1 MTFPKTRRLTLSRNN
16 HNREGRESLLL
27 NPDSSGRYSHQ
38 DSSNYTSGGSTSGA
52 SFEAARTT
60 KSPATSAPL
69 VDSRLAPQSR
79 LSQHGSARPE
89 EGILQFVP
97 AFDETN
103 MVDASWDAIMNEG
116 ATAFPTQ
123 EPKSESASGKSRFR
137 KKAQSVIGAGR
148 STGMPR
154 RPSDAESFVSTS
166 RNKGPRIARLASL
179 FSGSANTPKPSAV
192 NTSHETKKYAA
203 HNTTDPTLPSSPSRS
218 SSSGGYVGWPGTQD
232 KQGRT
237 VAMQQSSYEESE
249 CQSNNDPPSR
259 HSLPF
264 EDDFATE
271 RQSREAQ
278 EWMQSPP
285 FQDISGVMDDPD
297 ISGMTMPEPPGEKAD
312 DSVYFE
318 GEQQHSAMHTE
329 PLFHNSNQP
338 GWDDVHVQ
346 AHSSPSRSIISKNS
360 SAYFDNNVRPMAAP
374 SLEGERRRQAV
385 AGVMRGMSTTPQPP
399 TEAALALNDSFSPP
413 TRTFHA
419 AASKGFRGLLDK
431 TQDVPN
437 LMDGIDSD
445 SLESSGRASSNAP
458 SSFTS
463 GPPGVYRDARAR
475 LMPRVREEDCMTRDS
490 ESDVFDEISKYSI
503 GDSEPFEGISTS
515 DSKQS
520 MYEIRDANPFEGIS
534 QTVVQES
541 KASLRE
547 LRETASSVERRHK
560 ERPSAPNVK
569 VVLLGGGLTT
579 IQTTN
584 ADFSNRISASDFD
597 ECLTNSDIDEYGQI
611 RIPSFKEMA
620 AAGRSPNDNASVI
633 DMPVPVGNSF
643 SRDNKSHENF
653 ESFDAP
659 GRLSTSLLHEH
670 TQTGGDNMVGQ
681 SFTAFEHENHQN
693 NRGGIA
699 GSDIYKDDESAF
711 FSDFYSA
718 DEVGCDGDLS
728 EYYVQ
733 PSMVKRLVRRYRK
746 MCRVTMSNCKN
757 YDELDRAE
765 DEKKVFALFEM
776 RSRIMEKDIERG
788 LERRGGTS
796 VVDDLVT
803 TPTNRRA
810 MRIRD
815 AVIVSKAWR
824 DGAAPMDVVNTA
836 RLTQRDQRSYFIKRR
851 NHLPHRGDIKMPP
864 YHWEEVAWIDDTD
877 FMQYR
882 CPSLGA
888 RHLHGTEMYTIGDC
902 QSILLKLTNEA
913 CIELRFE
920 LNNATA
926 KQIEAEELMR
936 EEGDYGDGMMTE
948 SEMTYLTAME
958 EVKTIS
964 RKLVVA
970 EKAFALVRDRIRNL
984 VAKYESLLVK
994 IDNED
999 LASSVITAESSCY
1012 SEDYDSRVST
1022 DFDEELAWHR
1032 RQQRAEVSA
1041 ELAAREALLTKQS
1054 EERVVQEQK
1063 HRELKELQTRLAE
1076 LQSEPS
1082 TATTDRQRS
1091 VVLAKAI
1098 AARKQQQL
1106 PREPTATQN
1115 ENASQVSNVEGVKQR
1130 FRERMAARMRQKP
1143 NAGRA
1148 DQQPQYGRGSS
1159 GQDTTQHP
1167 GNRYFMQETPKPA
1180 GKSPALERQKLI
1192 RLAGEEM
1199 FQHLDFY
1206 ERSLKA
1212 VETLREGAL

>member
-1 MTFPKTRRLTLSRNN
+1 MTFPKGRRLTLSRNN

-27 NPDSSGRYSHQ
+27 NPESSGRYSHQ
-38 DSSNYTSGGSTSGA
+38 GSSNYTSGGSTSGD

-60 KSPATSAPL
+60 KSRATSASP
-69 VDSRLAPQSR
+69 VDSRLTPQSR
-79 LSQHGSARPE
+79 FSQQQGSPRPD
-89 EGILQFVP
+89 EGFLQFVP
-97 AFDETN
+97 AFDEAN
-103 MVDASWDAIMNEG
+103 MADASWDAIMNEG

-137 KKAQSVIGAGR
+137 KKAQSIIGAGK
-148 STGMPR
+148 STGVPR
-154 RPSDAESFVSTS
+154 RPSDAESSVST

-179 FSGSANTPKPSAV
+179 FAGSTNTPKPSAV
-192 NTSHETKKYAA
+192 NTSYDSKKFAA

-232 KQGRT
+232 KHGRT
-237 VAMQQSSYEESE
+237 VAMEQSSYEESE

-259 HSLPF
+259 QNLPF
-264 EDDFATE
+264 ENDFVTE
-271 RQSREAQ
+271 RQRREAQ

-285 FQDISGVMDDPD
+285 FQDISGVMEDPD

-312 DSVYFE
+312 DSLYFE
-318 GEQQHSAMHTE
+318 SEQQHSAMHTE
-329 PLFHNSNQP
+329 PLFHNSNQA
-338 GWDDVHVQ
+338 GWDDVHAQ
-346 AHSSPSRSIISKNS
+346 AHSSPSRSTFSKNS

-374 SLEGERRRQAV
+374 ALEGERRRQAV

-399 TEAALALNDSFSPP
+399 TEAALALNNSFSPP

-419 AASKGFRGLLDK
+419 AASRGFRGLLDK

-437 LMDGIDSD
+437 LMDGLDSD
-445 SLESSGRASSNAP
+445 SLESSGRASSNVP

-463 GPPGVYRDARAR
+463 GPPAVYRDTRPSA

-520 MYEIRDANPFEGIS
+520 MYEVRDANPFEGIS
-534 QTVVQES
+534 QSVVQES

-547 LRETASSVERRHK
+547 LRETTSSVEKRHK
-560 ERPSAPNVK
+560 ERPNGSNVK

-584 ADFSNRISASDFD
+584 AAFSNRISASDFD

-633 DMPVPVGNSF
+633 DMPAPVGNSF
-643 SRDNKSHENF
+643 SRDSKSNQSF

-670 TQTGGDNMVGQ
+670 TQNGGDDMVGQ

-693 NRGGIA
+693 SRRGIA
-699 GSDIYKDDESAF
+699 GSDVYKDDESAF
-711 FSDFYSA
+711 FSDFYSQ

-733 PSMVKRLVRRYRK
+733 PSMVKRLVRKYRK
-746 MCRVTMSNCKN
+746 MCRITMSNCQN

-796 VVDDLVT
+796 IVDDLVI

-810 MRIRD
+810 MRVRD

-824 DGAAPMDVVNTA
+824 DGAAPMDVINTA

-851 NHLPHRGDIKMPP
+851 NHLPHRGSIKMPP
-864 YHWEEVAWIDDTD
+864 YHWEEVAWTDDTD

-882 CPSLGA
+882 CPSLGP
-888 RHLHGTEMYTIGDC
+888 RHLCGSEMYTIGDC

-913 CIELRFE
+913 CIELREE

-926 KQIEAEELMR
+926 NQIEAEELMR
-936 EEGDYGDGMMTE
+936 EEGDCGDGMMTE

-964 RKLVVA
+964 RKLVVS

-1012 SEDYDSRVST
+1012 SEDYGSR
-1022 DFDEELAWHR
+1022 DFDEELAWQR

-1041 ELAAREALLTKQS
+1041 ELAAREALLAKQS
-1054 EERVVQEQK
+1054 EERAVQEEK
-1063 HRELKELQTRLAE
+1063 HRELRELQTRLVE

-1106 PREPTATQN
+1106 PTGPTATQN
-1115 ENASQVSNVEGVKQR
+1115 DNASQVSNVEGVKQR
-1130 FRERMAARMRQKP
+1130 FRERMAARMRQKS
-1143 NAGRA
+1143 NAGGGH
-1148 DQQPQYGRGSS
+1148 QQPQVGRGNN

-1167 GNRYFMQETPKPA
+1167 GNRYFMQATPKPA
-1180 GKSPALERQKLI
+1180 VKSPALERQKLI

-1212 VETLREGAL
+1212 VETSREGAL